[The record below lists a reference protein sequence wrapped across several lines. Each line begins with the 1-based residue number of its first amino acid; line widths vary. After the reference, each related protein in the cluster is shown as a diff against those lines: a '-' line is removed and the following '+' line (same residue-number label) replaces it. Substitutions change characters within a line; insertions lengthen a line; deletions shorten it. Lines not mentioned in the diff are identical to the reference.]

1 MAILRLYISP
11 PDPTWNWERPTGPPV
26 SPASGDARATIFKH
40 RNRDPD
46 MTEIKNGDVVRIH
59 YTGRLTDGTEFD
71 SSAGREPLEFEFGA
85 GQIIPGI
92 EHNVSNMEVGEKQT
106 VTVPAEEAYG
116 PRDDARVQAIPRTA
130 IPEDV
135 AVDVGTRLQA
145 NTPDGQPVN
154 LTVVDLD
161 DSSVTVDANHPL
173 AGRDL
178 VFDLELVEVIAA

>member
-1 MAILRLYISP
+1 MVVGGIVGLVNGLAITKLKVVPFIATLGMLGI
-11 PDPTWNWERPTGPPV
+11 
-26 SPASGDARATIFKH
+26 ARGVAKWVA
-40 RNRDPD
+40 N
-46 MTEIKNGDVVRIH
+46 E
-59 YTGRLTDGTEFD
+59 
-71 SSAGREPLEFEFGA
+71 
-85 GQIIPGI
+85 
-92 EHNVSNMEVGEKQT
+92 QT

-116 PRDDARVQAIPRTA
+116 PHDDARVQAIPRSA

-145 NTPDGQPVN
+145 NTPDGEPVN